1 MPTVSAESPRKGW
14 AFTLALRVGESGRAR
29 LEPREYVMDITSP
42 FVVVPLMALL
52 FLGCILFATLTG
64 KEKDSH

>member
-1 MPTVSAESPRKGW
+1 
-14 AFTLALRVGESGRAR
+14 
-29 LEPREYVMDITSP
+29 MDITSP
-42 FVVVPLMALL
+42 FLVVPLMAVV